1 MRRIFCFALF
11 CTSLFSV
18 SGSLHALSASEAK
31 AIYEAD
37 SKKVLSGDLQFD
49 WKEFR
54 LAAVEGGTPYFD
66 WHPVRNQF
74 LQQLNSGDLD
84 AALKSANEIKN
95 HNLAEPEGHLLAMM
109 AFQKMNRQQEAAF
122 EHDVVAE
129 YLKSITSSGDGTSSD
144 TAYVVVAV
152 EEEYF
157 FLNITMG
164 VGLPESQSLV
174 SKNGHSFDLL
184 KVKTQDGREQE
195 IWFNVDISMNETRDA
210 LKETKKK

>member
-1 MRRIFCFALF
+1 MRRTLCFALLCAAF
-11 CTSLFSV
+11 FLPV
-18 SGSLHALSASEAK
+18 SIHALSASEAK
-31 AIYEAD
+31 AIYETD
-37 SKKVLSGDLQFD
+37 SKRILSGDLQFD

-54 LAAVEGGTPYFD
+54 LAALEGGTPYFD
-66 WHPVRNQF
+66 WHPIRNQF
-74 LQQLNSGDLD
+74 MQQLNSGDFD

-122 EHDVVAE
+122 EHDAVAAF
-129 YLKSITSSGDGTSSD
+129 LKSITSSGDGTSSD

-174 SKNGHSFDLL
+174 SKDGHSFDLL
-184 KVKTQDGREQE
+184 KIKTQDGKEQE
-195 IWFNVDISMNETRDA
+195 IWFNVDISMSETRGA
-210 LKETKKK
+210 LKDTKKR

>member
-1 MRRIFCFALF
+1 MRRIFCAALF
-11 CTSLFSV
+11 CSSLSLPV
-18 SGSLHALSASEAK
+18 SLYALSVDEAK

-37 SKKVLSGDLQFD
+37 SKKIISGDLEFD

-74 LQQLNSGDLD
+74 MQQLNSGDLD

-95 HNLAEPEGHLLAMM
+95 HDLAEPEGHLLAMM
-109 AFQKMNRQQEAAF
+109 AFQKMNRPQEAAF
-122 EHDVVAE
+122 EHDVVAA
-129 YLKSITSSGDGTSSD
+129 YLKSIASSGDGTSSD

-184 KVKTQDGREQE
+184 KVKTQDGKEQE
-195 IWFNVDISMNETRDA
+195 VWFNVDISMNDARDE